1 VPPAAEA
8 MVAPRLMPPLLI
20 FRQRELVAANMKL
33 RRQRNAAVLLD
44 EVTGVARRDEAI
56 LSDRPAAD
64 GVRSCLSGLS
74 RW

>member
-1 VPPAAEA
+1 

-44 EVTGVARRDEAI
+44 EVTGVARPDEAI

-64 GVRSCLSGLS
+64 GVRSCLSG
-74 RW
+74 